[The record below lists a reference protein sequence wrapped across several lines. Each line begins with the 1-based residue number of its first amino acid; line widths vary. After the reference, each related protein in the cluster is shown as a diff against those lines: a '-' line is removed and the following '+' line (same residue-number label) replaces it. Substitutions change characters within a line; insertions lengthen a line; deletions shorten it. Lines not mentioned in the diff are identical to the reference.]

1 MSTTII
7 DVNIPYAS
15 GLVGGISGTQVA
27 DSNGHGW
34 CWIGGNNDRKIF
46 SIRMQEDENYWFV
59 EVSEV
64 DDLQSPTEKT
74 VLYSEAINSQL
85 QNLYTTRTSNIEMC
99 RLSSSA
105 VYMKVLTSTV
115 RSANNAGSYHYV
127 IEIDEPNGNTV
138 SVTDLDQ
145 QIPNFLMGGAYNYS
159 GNAYQQGFGIH
170 HRFMYQLEENKI
182 LTYEPN
188 ESGDWGGGSLV
199 ERSWDPVT
207 KSLTNRIVCSNY
219 RNPNIR
225 SQATWRTADYSG
237 YGDTWSFVPELDQNN
252 FQVMRPSDV
261 DVDLVSSYNNWP
273 VMHGHASDYYGD
285 SAGYSTMRWL
295 SVVTGRDGLLHFGA
309 AQEGTG
315 QYQNHYWSN
324 FNANMAY
331 NEYFITYN
339 PSDGSWGLTGRRCD
353 DPSLPGG
360 REDFGVWLPLNTMPV
375 SDYAAEVDKDLST
388 FNGVENSRTFK
399 TWMLVGGREQ
409 QVQGISS
416 GSPQIFSSSEFQTI
430 WEAKRTDPYKAPNES
445 LQSMWLDEEHFIV
458 FSWYQVESSGMSTSY
473 SYNLLYTIYRYFDE
487 NKIEMIS
494 HGSVQEYNTP
504 QQYHQFTGGNIFQRY
519 STSMLLSDKFADN
532 LATLSAGPAPADS
545 DGS

>member
-1 MSTTII
+1 
-7 DVNIPYAS
+7 
-15 GLVGGISGTQVA
+15 
-27 DSNGHGW
+27 
-34 CWIGGNNDRKIF
+34 
-46 SIRMQEDENYWFV
+46 MQEDENYWFV

-115 RSANNAGSYHYV
+115 RSANNKGSVHFI
-127 IEIDEPNGNTV
+127 IEIDESNGNTV

-145 QIPNFLMGGAYNYS
+145 QIPNFLMGGAYNYNS
-159 GNAYQQGFGIH
+159 SAYQQGYGIH
-170 HRFMYQLEENKI
+170 HRFMHQLEENKI
-182 LTYEPN
+182 LTYESN
-188 ESGDWGGGSLV
+188 SDWTWGGGSLV

-219 RNPNIR
+219 RGPHIR
-225 SQATWRTADYSG
+225 TQSTWRTADYSG

-261 DVDLVSSYNNWP
+261 DVDLVSSYDNWP
-273 VMHGHASDYYGD
+273 VMHGHASDYSGD
-285 SAGYSTMRWL
+285 QGNANTMRWL

-309 AQEGTG
+309 VQESTGTQG
-315 QYQNHYWSN
+315 SHYWSN
-324 FNANMAY
+324 FNANMSY

-353 DPSLPGG
+353 DQSLPGS
-360 REDFGVWLPLNTMPV
+360 REDFGVWLPLNTMTV
-375 SDYAAEVDKDLST
+375 SDYAAEVDKDIST

-399 TWMLVGGREQ
+399 TWMFVGGREQ

-416 GSPQIFSSSEFQTI
+416 GSPQQFTSTEYLNAWNTH
-430 WEAKRTDPYKAPNES
+430 RTDSYKAPNES

-458 FSWYQVESSGMSTSY
+458 FSWTDVQSNSMSTGY
-473 SYNLLYTIYRYFDE
+473 AYNLLYTIYRYFDE

-494 HGSVQEYNTP
+494 HGAVQEYNEP
-504 QQYHQFTGGNIFQRY
+504 MQYQQFSGGNIFQRY